1 MGISVEKILVIVDHL
16 FGGFTMNNVD
26 LEYFQ
31 AVRKVLSLGETIAD
45 DRTGV
50 GTISVFGDL
59 SMRFDLR
66 ERFPLLLSKKVWFH
80 GVIGELIWFLSG
92 SNDVTWLQKNNI
104 HIWDE
109 WQREDGT
116 IGRGTYGQMW
126 RDFHG
131 VDQIQALLRDIR
143 NNPRSRRLLVS
154 AWDPS
159 SNIDAA
165 LPPCH
170 IGFQIFCSPC
180 GEYMDLS
187 YWMRSNDLFLGA
199 PFNIASYSALLCIL
213 CSVTGKKPRFVTHTV
228 VGDAHI
234 YSNHLDQI
242 GEQLSRQ
249 DILPD
254 SVPKLII
261 AGISKESDL
270 KDLQFDNFHIED
282 YHPLPAIKAPIAV

>member
-1 MGISVEKILVIVDHL
+1 MVSQVALMYLYISDTHGVLI
-16 FGGFTMNNVD
+16 MNTPD
-26 LEYFQ
+26 LEYFKAIRQ
-31 AVRKVLSLGETIAD
+31 VLSFGEIIED

-50 GTISVFGDL
+50 GTISVFGDV

-66 ERFPLLLSKKVWFH
+66 QGFPLLLSKKVWAH

-92 SNDVTWLQKNNI
+92 SNDVDWLQENNI

-116 IGRGTYGQMW
+116 IGAGTYGQMW

-131 VDQIQALLRDIR
+131 VDQIRRLIEEIR
-143 NNPRSRRLLVS
+143 SNPRSRRLLVT

-159 SNIDAA
+159 LNIDAA

-170 IGFQIFCSPC
+170 IGFQVYCSPC
-180 GEYMDLS
+180 GQYMDLS

-213 CSVTGKKPRFVTHTV
+213 CHLTGREPRFVTHTV

-234 YSNHLDQI
+234 YLNHVSQV
-242 GEQLSRQ
+242 EKQLSRQ
-249 DILPD
+249 AVIPAC
-254 SVPKLII
+254 VPKLII
-261 AGISKESDL
+261 SGISQESDL
-270 KDLQFDNFHIED
+270 TDLRFDNFTIEG